1 MRNSIVKSKVI
12 FCFLTLLNILQ
23 KNKPGKIIVVYD
35 DDEKLA
41 PTVATSLLQKDVEN
55 VIMLSGG
62 KSTYSIISVL
72 H

>member
-1 MRNSIVKSKVI
+1 MKLKVI
-12 FCFLTLLNILQ
+12 YPWHIIFLPRKIFSLIQFWISIQ

-62 KSTYSIISVL
+62 K
-72 H
+72 

>member
-1 MRNSIVKSKVI
+1 MI
-12 FCFLTLLNILQ
+12 
-23 KNKPGKIIVVYD
+23 VYD

-41 PTVATSLLQKDVEN
+41 PSVATSLLNKDVEN

-62 KSTYSIISVL
+62 KYIFILFIEIFSNVSNILLKMTCDHWLHSVVVNTL